1 MFWLQKQRSTI
12 FPGAATQGQPE
23 AVLAPA
29 AGSDLLSLPARGEI
43 RIAAQFGA
51 APDSNL
57 RPTVIFFY
65 GNGACL
71 ARSGMEFRRFRNLG
85 VNVIIPEY
93 AGFGLSEG
101 SASERGCY
109 AAADAAYDYLQGRA
123 EIDRDRI
130 VAVGRSLGA
139 AVAVDLAS
147 RRRLAGLALIS
158 AFTDMRDMA
167 RRVAPWNP
175 SRFLL
180 RQRFD
185 NLAKIPAVSCPILI
199 AHGTRDS
206 LVPLWMAER
215 LADAA
220 GAGNVTRVDL
230 QGVGHGDVFETGGD
244 EIWSALGGFL
254 GRI

>member
-1 MFWLQKQRSTI
+1 MFWLQQQRNTI
-12 FPGAATQGQPE
+12 FPGASTQGQLE
-23 AVLAPA
+23 AAVAPA
-29 AGSDLLSLPARGEI
+29 AGFELLSLAARGGI

-57 RPTVIFFY
+57 RPTVIYFY

-71 ARSGMEFRRFRNLG
+71 ARSGMELRRFRNLG
-85 VNVIIPEY
+85 VNIIIPEY

-101 SASERGCY
+101 APSERGCY
-109 AAADAAYDYLQGRA
+109 AAADAAYDYLLGRA
-123 EIDRDRI
+123 DIDCDRI
-130 VAVGRSLGA
+130 VAAGRSLGA

-147 RRRLAGLALIS
+147 RRHLAGLALIS
-158 AFTDMRDMA
+158 AFTRMRDMA

-180 RQRFD
+180 RQHFD

-199 AHGTRDS
+199 AHGTQDS
-206 LVPLWMAER
+206 LVPLRMAEQ

-220 GAGNVTRVDL
+220 RSAKVIRFDM
-230 QGVGHGDVFETGGD
+230 QGVGHSDIFEIGGD
-244 EIWSALGGFL
+244 EIWSALGGLL
-254 GRI
+254 GGL